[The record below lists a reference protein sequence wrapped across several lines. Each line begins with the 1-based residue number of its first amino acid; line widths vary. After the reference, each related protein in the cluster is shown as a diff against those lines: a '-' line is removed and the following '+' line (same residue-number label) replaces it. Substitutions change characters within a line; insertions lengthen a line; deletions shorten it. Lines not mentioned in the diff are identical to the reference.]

1 MSSIA
6 SCREAG
12 AQGQGWVYLQGPSG
26 GHTSFSLYATYLTLN
41 RVGLTQFTSP
51 ERSWSRY
58 SCPTDVELRLR
69 ARLGLELG
77 LGLRLGP
84 THS

>member
-51 ERSWSRY
+51 ERS
-58 SCPTDVELRLR
+58 
-69 ARLGLELG
+69 
-77 LGLRLGP
+77 
-84 THS
+84 